1 MPSPAHRSPVC
12 WSPLPKVSFK
22 ANFDAALFNGTNS
35 VGIGVVVRDH
45 LGCVIVA
52 ALCQPVNSIHFVETA
67 EEPATRR
74 AVVWLESLVCL
85 M

>member
-1 MPSPAHRSPVC
+1 MSSPAHRSPVC

-22 ANFDAALFNGTNS
+22 AIFDAALFDGTNS
-35 VGIGVVVRDH
+35 VGIGVVLRDH
-45 LGCVIVA
+45 LGCVIA
-52 ALCQPVNSIHFVETA
+52 ALCQRVNLIHSVETA

-85 M
+85 V

>member
-1 MPSPAHRSPVC
+1 MPSPTHRSLVC

-22 ANFDAALFNGTNS
+22 ANFDAALFDGTNS

-45 LGCVIVA
+45 LGYVIA
-52 ALCQPVNSIHFVETA
+52 ALCQRVNSIHFVETA
-67 EEPATRR
+67 EESTTRR
-74 AVVWLESLVCL
+74 VVVWLESLVCL